1 MAVFEYLGVLISVI
15 MGLGI
20 THLATG
26 ASKLILNRGTVR
38 LYVPHL
44 LWTLN
49 VLVYIL
55 LVWWGMFWWSNHTDW
70 LAYEYLF
77 ITAYAIALFLLAAL
91 LYPWDLGRDVD
102 MRAYFFRNR
111 RWFFGTLFVA
121 WLIDFPETVLKSE
134 TGLRGLPEE
143 YHLFLSLHLII
154 AATGFVASNRIVH
167 TVLPVLWLTLML
179 YYAMGSLVVGTI
191 SV

>member
-1 MAVFEYLGVLISVI
+1 MGVFEYLGVLISVI

-26 ASKLILNRGTVR
+26 ASKLVQNRETVR
-38 LYVPHL
+38 FYIPHA

-55 LVWWGMFWWSNHTDW
+55 LVGWGMFWWSNHSDW
-70 LAYEYLF
+70 YTYQYLF
-77 ITAYAIALFLLAAL
+77 ITAYAIVLFLLAAL
-91 LYPWDLGRDVD
+91 LYPWDLRREFDV
-102 MRAYFFRNR
+102 RSYFFANR
-111 RWFFGTLFVA
+111 RWFFGTLLMA
-121 WLIDFPETVLKSE
+121 WLIDVPETVSKSE

-143 YHLFLSLHLII
+143 YHVFVSLQLVI
-154 AATGFVASNRIVH
+154 AATGLLTRHRLVH
-167 TVLPVLWLTLML
+167 TLLPIAWLALTL
-179 YYAMGSLVVGTI
+179 YYAMGSLVSQI

>member
-1 MAVFEYLGVLISVI
+1 MGVFEYLGVLISVI

-26 ASKLILNRGTVR
+26 ASKLVQNRVTVR
-38 LYVPHL
+38 FYIPHA

-70 LAYEYLF
+70 YAYEYLF
-77 ITAYAIALFLLAAL
+77 ITAYAIVLFLLAAL
-91 LYPWDLGRDVD
+91 LYPWDLRHDVD
-102 MRAYFFRNR
+102 MRAYFFANR

-121 WLIDFPETVLKSE
+121 WLIDLPETAIKAE

-143 YHLFLSLHLII
+143 YHVFMALHLII
-154 AATGFVASNRIVH
+154 AATGWATRHRLVH
-167 TVLPVLWLTLML
+167 TLLPIAWLVLTL
-179 YYAMGSLVVGTI
+179 YYALNSLVGKI

>member
-1 MAVFEYLGVLISVI
+1 MGVFEYLGVLISVI

-26 ASKLILNRGTVR
+26 ASKLIQNRETVR
-38 LYVPHL
+38 FYIPHA
-44 LWTLN
+44 LWTIN

-70 LAYEYLF
+70 YAYEYLF
-77 ITAYAIALFLLAAL
+77 ITAYAIVLFLLAAL
-91 LYPWDLGRDVD
+91 LYPWDLRHDIDV
-102 MRAYFFRNR
+102 RKYFFANR

-121 WLIDFPETVLKSE
+121 WTIDYPETLLKSE

-143 YHLFLSLHLII
+143 YHVFMGLHLII
-154 AATGFVASNRIVH
+154 AATGWMTRQRVVH
-167 TVLPVLWLTLML
+167 TLLPIAWLTLTL
-179 YYAMGSLVVGTI
+179 YYAMASLVGTI